1 MSHLF
6 RKLFVLFIFLSY
18 SCNNPQDNTSEN
30 ISSLKKNDSIESVNI
45 SEKIDSLNLSDTIQN
60 KKIKLRDYKRGGEFY
75 PEFPLSENDPLEWP
89 ITYDITMQFQDLKNL
104 DVKNE
109 TFTSVH
115 LVSTYRSVPNP
126 YKWVLGEEEGYGE
139 EDYMI
144 DWPHTDDM
152 QHILRE
158 SELRHIGDPANM
170 EYNKNIN
177 PVDSIFFYEGAV
189 SKEAR
194 LFDTEF
200 DLKWNLGDYPFDVQK
215 LLFEFKASSDSSV
228 VRLRPNKHFKSS
240 FSKNMRN
247 LKEGYRVVGI
257 THRYEYEEVL
267 TELIQTTP
275 DVKRPQ
281 VLEILIFELNVKR
294 QGVVLFFKIFTGG
307 ILSYFIS
314 CMVFLIPLREFE
326 TRVTLAIGGVFG
338 AIGSSAFVYEVLPVV
353 NVFTK
358 ADAINNLIIL
368 MVVFNI
374 LVLLLQKG
382 TYRRYN
388 VEGKYM
394 YEQKEFKF
402 FKKLQDSGSAF
413 FISILTFFLLLS
425 LILIW

>member
-1 MSHLF
+1 MKHLF
-6 RKLFVLFIFLSY
+6 SKLFVLFIFLIY
-18 SCNNPQDNTSEN
+18 SCNTSEN
-30 ISSLKKNDSIESVNI
+30 NKNNNPSSVTKNELSESIDILEKDSITLLDSL
-45 SEKIDSLNLSDTIQN
+45 SEKKMT
-60 KKIKLRDYKRGGEFY
+60 LRDYKRGGEFY
-75 PEFPLSENDPLEWP
+75 PEFPLSDNDPLEWP
-89 ITYDITMQFQDLKNL
+89 MIYEIALEFQDIKNL

-109 TFTSVH
+109 IFTSVH
-115 LVSTYRSVPNP
+115 TYSSYRAIPNP

-144 DWPHTDDM
+144 DWAHSDDI
-152 QHILRE
+152 QHNLKE
-158 SELRHIGDPANM
+158 SELRFVGESVALEYTNPA
-170 EYNKNIN
+170 
-177 PVDSIFFYEGAV
+177 DSIFFYEDIV

-194 LFDTEF
+194 LIDSEF
-200 DLKWNLGDYPFDVQK
+200 DLKWNLGNYPFDVQK
-215 LLFEFKASSDSSV
+215 LLFEFKAFQDSSV
-228 VRLRPNKHFKSS
+228 VQLRPSKHFKSTYVE
-240 FSKNMRN
+240 NMKN
-247 LKEGYRVVGI
+247 LKEGYRIVGI
-257 THRYEYEEVL
+257 THRYEYQEQK
-267 TELIQTTP
+267 TELIQVSP
-275 DVKRPQ
+275 DVKRPVVIQ
-281 VLEILIFELNVKR
+281 SLIFELNVKR
-294 QGVVLFFKIFTGG
+294 KGVVLFFKIFTGG

-402 FKKLQDSGSAF
+402 FKKLQDSSSAF
-413 FISILTFFLLLS
+413 FISLLLFFFLLGV
-425 LILIW
+425 ILIW

>member
-1 MSHLF
+1 MKHLF

-18 SCNNPQDNTSEN
+18 SCTNNQVNNGKNLSP
-30 ISSLKKNDSIESVNI
+30 LKKNDLTENVNI
-45 SEKIDSLNLSDTIQN
+45 TEKIDSLVVSDSISE
-60 KKIKLRDYKRGGEFY
+60 KKMTLRDYKRGGDFF
-75 PEFPLSENDPLEWP
+75 PGIPLSDNDPLKWP
-89 ITYDITMQFQDLKNL
+89 VTYDITMEFLDIKNL

-115 LVSTYRSVPNP
+115 LVSTYRSIPNP
-126 YKWVLGEEEGYGE
+126 YKWVLGKEEGFAT
-139 EDYMI
+139 EDYMW

-152 QHILRE
+152 QHVLRE
-158 SELRHIGDPANM
+158 SELRHIGDPVFM
-170 EYNKNIN
+170 EFDKNTN
-177 PVDSIFFYEGAV
+177 PVDSIFFYNGAV

-215 LLFEFKASSDSSV
+215 LLFEFKGLSDSSV
-228 VRLRPNKHFKSS
+228 VRLRPNKFFKSS

-257 THRYEYEEVL
+257 THKYEYEEVK
-267 TELIQTTP
+267 TELLQTSP
-275 DVKRPQ
+275 EIKRPQ

-314 CMVFLIPLREFE
+314 CLVFLIPLREFE

-394 YEQKEFKF
+394 YEQKEFRF
-402 FKKLQDSGSAF
+402 FKKLQHSSSAF
-413 FISILTFFLLLS
+413 FISILTFFILLS
-425 LILIW
+425 IILIW